1 MTYDSSKVSSALMP
15 SSTGRS
21 PLPRSSSPPFPK
33 DPEATGAPINI
44 SVCIYHTFV
53 RLHNVTSAAFFK
65 WQKEERGECEGMSPG
80 AVVQA
85 EQTRHFL
92 FLIVP
97 PPLPL
102 IGIKFGV
109 LFYMKRTPGF
119 FPSFHLHDN

>member
-65 WQKEERGECEGMSPG
+65 WQKRSGESVRACHRGLWCRQNKQDIFCFSLSPP
-80 AVVQA
+80 
-85 EQTRHFL
+85 T
-92 FLIVP
+92 
-97 PPLPL
+97 LPL